1 MASSHDEAA
10 EHLLEAD
17 EPGPPSLNRFE
28 TDDETSGLTERE
40 HSKARRL
47 LYISHFLST
56 WNSRL
61 FEFGAF
67 LFLATIYPRTLLPAS
82 IYALARA
89 ASAAILSPY
98 LGSYI
103 DTGNRL
109 RVVRLSIVGQRV
121 AVTISCILFFLMAN
135 VNHLRDDQ
143 LLSALLLALLSA
155 LACVEKLAWVLNTIA
170 VERDWVVTVAGE
182 NDERLRLLNS
192 QMRRIDLF
200 CKLVGPLAI
209 AFVNN
214 ASPSY
219 AILVTGAM
227 TLLSVLVEYF
237 AIARVYN
244 MVPALKLP
252 KTTSQRPHSQHNLW
266 TTIKEAVSGAV
277 TYARHPAFLPSFSL
291 ALLYL
296 TVLSFAGQMITYL
309 LALGLSSGLI
319 GVLRGVSAVFELSA
333 TWFAPKI
340 MARIGP
346 VRAGIWFINWEIL
359 CVAIACAFFW
369 IDLSPAYTAIGTVSA
384 VIASRVGLWG
394 FDLSAQIIVQ
404 EEVELENRGTF
415 SSQEFALQNIFE
427 MLAFASTIVFPRPA
441 DFKYPA
447 TVSAIAVG
455 IAGILYATFVR
466 ARRGHLIH
474 LSQCVDRK
482 GPHRNPH
489 HWWQRIPNSSTE

>member
-1 MASSHDEAA
+1 M
-10 EHLLEAD
+10 
-17 EPGPPSLNRFE
+17 
-28 TDDETSGLTERE
+28 
-40 HSKARRL
+40 
-47 LYISHFLST
+47 
-56 WNSRL
+56 
-61 FEFGAF
+61 
-67 LFLATIYPRTLLPAS
+67 
-82 IYALARA
+82 
-89 ASAAILSPY
+89 
-98 LGSYI
+98 
-103 DTGNRL
+103 
-109 RVVRLSIVGQRV
+109 
-121 AVTISCILFFLMAN
+121 
-135 VNHLRDDQ
+135 
-143 LLSALLLALLSA
+143 
-155 LACVEKLAWVLNTIA
+155 
-170 VERDWVVTVAGE
+170 
-182 NDERLRLLNS
+182 
-192 QMRRIDLF
+192 
-200 CKLVGPLAI
+200 
-209 AFVNN
+209 
-214 ASPSY
+214 
-219 AILVTGAM
+219 
-227 TLLSVLVEYF
+227 
-237 AIARVYN
+237 
-244 MVPALKLP
+244 
-252 KTTSQRPHSQHNLW
+252 
-266 TTIKEAVSGAV
+266 SGAV

-404 EEVELENRGTF
+404 EVSPLRKCITDLCLFYRQEVELENRGTF